1 MTPNTQLV
9 YLGLGSNL
17 GNRAENLRLAHQ
29 WLEVHKIKI
38 VRASHLYQTEP
49 VDYTDQ
55 PWFLNQVLEVQTLYP
70 PHTLLDI
77 CLAIEKRLGR
87 KRTLEKGPRTI
98 DLDILFFGNS
108 VLVSTSLTIPHPRH
122 HLRRFVLTSLFELD
136 PHFRHPALN
145 QTIADLLRHCG
156 DTASVELW
164 PRIC

>member
-1 MTPNTQLV
+1 MTPNAQLV

-17 GNRAENLRLAHQ
+17 GDRAENLRLAHQ

-55 PWFLNQVLEVQTLYP
+55 PWFLNQVLEVQTRYP

-87 KRTLEKGPRTI
+87 RRTFEKGPRRI
-98 DLDILFFGNS
+98 DLDILFFGTSILNS
-108 VLVSTSLTIPHPRH
+108 PTLILPHPRL
-122 HLRRFVLTSLFELD
+122 HLRCFVLTPLAELT
-136 PHFRHPALN
+136 PHFRHPVLN
-145 QTIADLLRHCG
+145 QTIADLLHHCA
-156 DTASVELW
+156 DTALVELW
-164 PRIC
+164 P